1 MPALVDYVGAG
12 SRLPPEKGLA
22 LGKGWAWQRKIDGCY
37 LRASTDKAG
46 RITNLMLRS
55 GRLLERGDQGAELLG
70 VMTGLPDAVLH
81 GEAEIHTEAGIRAAT
96 SRGWVAL
103 HLFDVTRVR
112 GRSLHREPYA
122 DRYARLHWYQSA
134 AELDGGRVNWW
145 SIDGNGDAHDGGGRF
160 CRPVPR
166 DLRRVPVVPMVRTRS
181 AAEELWQSYV
191 ERAGGEGVVAVRLDA
206 VPGKR
211 GAKRKV
217 KKTDTLDATV
227 LVNQGGVARLSW
239 GGQTFT
245 VSARGRWASLVPG
258 AVVEVAADGYYEAGA
273 TPRFARIL
281 RKREE
286 LQPS

>member
-1 MPALVDYVGAG
+1 MSALVDYVGAG
-12 SRLPPEKGLA
+12 SRLAPVKGLA
-22 LGKGWAWQRKIDGCY
+22 LGRGWAWQPKIDGAY
-37 LRASTDKAG
+37 IRASTDKAG

-55 GRLLERGDQGAELLG
+55 GRLLERGDQGADLLG
-70 VMTGLPDAVLH
+70 SMTGLPDAVLH

-112 GRSLHREPYA
+112 GRSLH
-122 DRYARLHWYQSA
+122 ARLHYYQA
-134 AELDGGRVNWW
+134 HAELEPGGRNDWW
-145 SIDGNGDAHDGGGRF
+145 TIDGNGDAHDQGGRF

-191 ERAGGEGVVAVRLDA
+191 ERDGGEGVVAVRLDA

-227 LVNQGGVARLSW
+227 LANQGGVARLAW

-245 VSARGRWASLVPG
+245 VSARGRWSALMPG
-258 AVVEVAADGYYEAGA
+258 AVVEVAADGFYESGA
-273 TPRFARIL
+273 TPRFARIVRARADL
-281 RKREE
+281 AAVA
-286 LQPS
+286 Q